1 MRRESILVGT
11 MVLVLLGS
19 FGLEAQQ
26 SDSSAA
32 NNTRLPASSLSVTA
46 DNTLTGRLYTARERH
61 TATLLN
67 NGLVLIAGGWGS
79 SGLLASAELYNPS
92 TGTFT
97 PTGSLNTARYW
108 DTATLLND
116 GMVLIEGGGN
126 SHSGYI
132 ASAELY

>member
-1 MRRESILVGT
+1 MRRRYILAGT
-11 MVLVLLGS
+11 MVLALLGS
-19 FGLEAQQ
+19 LGLEAQQ

-46 DNTLTGRLYTARERH
+46 DNTLTGRLNTARERH
-61 TATLLN
+61 
-67 NGLVLIAGGWGS
+67 
-79 SGLLASAELYNPS
+79 
-92 TGTFT
+92 
-97 PTGSLNTARYW
+97 
-108 DTATLLND
+108 TATLLND